1 MAETRTEALH
11 ELLIG
16 VNKGMTTMLQALEI
30 ISEQLAAQIR
40 ATGGPALGLC
50 GSHVAE
56 WHTAG
61 RDDLGDV
68 VIPPAQTVFMV
79 PGVGAVPVCLQ
90 HFQQFMASMSGPQL
104 LVAQPGMPEPSRL
117 VVPGR

>member
-1 MAETRTEALH
+1 MSETTTQAIH

-16 VNKGMTTMLQALEI
+16 VNKGMTTMLQALGI
-30 ISEQLAAQIR
+30 ISDQLADQTR
-40 ATGGPALGLC
+40 AAGGPALGLC

-56 WHTAG
+56 WITAG
-61 RDDLGDV
+61 ADAGAE
-68 VIPPAQTVFMV
+68 IPAAQTVFVV
-79 PGVGAVPVCLQ
+79 PGVGVVPVCLQ